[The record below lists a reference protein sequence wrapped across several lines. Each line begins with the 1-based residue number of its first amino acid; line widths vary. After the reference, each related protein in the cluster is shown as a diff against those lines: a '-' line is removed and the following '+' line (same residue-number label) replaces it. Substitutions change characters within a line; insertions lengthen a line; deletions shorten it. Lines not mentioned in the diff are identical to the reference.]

1 MVLSRYK
8 QLRELTPDER
18 IQAVYQ
24 HCCLRYVNNRITNN
38 ESIRERFGIEKQNS
52 SQASR
57 LLNDAVDKKL
67 IRPLDPDAANKLM
80 RYVPYW
86 A

>member
-1 MVLSRYK
+1 M
-8 QLRELTPDER
+8 
-18 IQAVYQ
+18 
-24 HCCLRYVNNRITNN
+24 NNRITNN

-52 SQASR
+52 AQATR
-57 LLNDAVDKKL
+57 ILNDAVAKQL
-67 IRPLDPDAANKLM
+67 IRLADPDAAHKIK